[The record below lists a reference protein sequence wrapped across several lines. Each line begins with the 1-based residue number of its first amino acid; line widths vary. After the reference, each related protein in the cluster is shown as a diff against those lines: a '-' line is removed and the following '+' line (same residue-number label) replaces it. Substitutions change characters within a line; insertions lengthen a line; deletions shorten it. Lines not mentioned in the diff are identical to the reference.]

1 MAYHP
6 LLIRQLTQFF
16 GGPDSVPKDLQGF
29 IEAVDGAYREA
40 ESDRPMV
47 QRSLNLSAQEPLR
60 TNSEMQA
67 VVQAFPDLCF
77 RLDAEGRVVDVKAG
91 ESTDLALPLDKVVG
105 QRIGEIP
112 IANEGYKLGE
122 AFHEMQHRKT
132 MVSVEYP
139 LRIKDDDKFYEA
151 RFAPLPDDQSLVI
164 IRDIT
169 QRKRAE
175 EELRQAHGA
184 LEARVIERTARLL
197 MVNQQ
202 LQAEVTER
210 KQLEEQL
217 RQTAK
222 LEAIGRLAGGIAHD
236 FNNLLTVILGYSHVL
251 LDRLADDDSTR
262 LDVVEIKKAGER
274 AKSLTHQ
281 LLAFSRRQVLR
292 PKVLD
297 LNTVVAGLEPMLRRL
312 IGEDIHLVTILEP
325 RLGAVKADPGQL
337 EQVLFNLAVNAR
349 DAMPRGGS
357 LTIRT
362 DNAELPESSRSGVAV
377 ASRRHVVL
385 SVTDS
390 GRGMDTE
397 TQSHVFEPFF
407 TTKEQGEGTG
417 LGLATVYGI
426 IKQSGG
432 FIDLESRLEHGTT
445 FKIHLPQVEES
456 IESGRAELGKAKRP
470 GGTETVLLVEDEAG
484 VRALLRYTLRL
495 HGYTVLE
502 AQDGQEALAIAGQ
515 YSGTIHLIVT
525 DMVMPRLTGREVV
538 ARLQPGRPK
547 MKALYMSGYTGEAG
561 ADRPTVN
568 RPHPLLQKPFT
579 PDELMQA
586 VRQVLDG
593 AQEREARTPQSGA
606 V

>member
-1 MAYHP
+1 MAYHT
-6 LLIRQLTQFF
+6 LLIRQLTRFF

-29 IEAVDGAYREA
+29 IEAVDRAYCEA
-40 ESDRPMV
+40 EGARPLVERSRDLNDR
-47 QRSLNLSAQEPLR
+47 EPLR
-60 TNSEMQA
+60 TNSEMHA

-77 RLDAEGRVVDVKAG
+77 RLDAEGRIVEVRAG
-91 ESTDLALPLDKVVG
+91 ESTDLALPLEKVVG
-105 QRIGEIP
+105 QRIGDLQ
-112 IANEGYKLGE
+112 IANEGSHLGE

-132 MVSVEYP
+132 MINVEYP
-139 LRIKDDDKFYEA
+139 LRIKDNEKFYEA

-169 QRKRAE
+169 ERKRAE

-184 LEARVIERTARLL
+184 LEARVTERTARLL

-210 KQLEEQL
+210 KQLEKQL

-222 LEAIGRLAGGIAHD
+222 LEAIGRLAGGVAHD

-262 LDVVEIKKAGER
+262 RDITEIKNAGER

-281 LLAFSRRQVLR
+281 LLAFSRRQMLR

-297 LNTVVAGLEPMLRRL
+297 LNTVVAELEPMLRRL
-312 IGEDIHLVTILEP
+312 IGEDIHLITSLEP
-325 RLGAVKADPGQL
+325 RLGAVKADPGQI
-337 EQVLFNLAVNAR
+337 EQVLFTLAVNAR
-349 DAMPRGGS
+349 DAMPKGGS

-362 DNAELPESSRSGVAV
+362 DNTELPESSRRGVAG
-377 ASRRHVVL
+377 ASRRHAVL
-385 SVTDS
+385 SVSDS
-390 GRGMDTE
+390 GHGMDTE
-397 TQSHVFEPFF
+397 TQAHIFEPFF
-407 TTKEQGEGTG
+407 TTKGQGEGTG

-432 FIDLESRLEHGTT
+432 FIELESRLEHGTT
-445 FKIHLPQVEES
+445 FNIHLPQVEES
-456 IESGRAELGKAKRP
+456 IESNKVELVKTERP

-495 HGYTVLE
+495 YGYTVLE
-502 AQDGQEALAIAGQ
+502 AQDGQEALAIADQ
-515 YSGTIHLIVT
+515 HSGTIHLIVT

-538 ARLQPGRPK
+538 ARLQPGRPT
-547 MKALYMSGYTGEAG
+547 MKTLYMSGYTRDTR
-561 ADRPTVN
+561 ADCSTVN
-568 RPHPLLQKPFT
+568 TSHPLLQKPFT
-579 PDELMQA
+579 PDELLRT
-586 VRQVLDG
+586 VRQILDG
-593 AQEREARTPQSGA
+593 AQQRESPTRLTGA